1 MPFPSPRH
9 LSIAWLGLV
18 LATAAIAQDAARRP
32 DPPAAEAQQQPV
44 FTRARFVA
52 AHEDA
57 GKPYVRL
64 TLLPRAKLP
73 FSTQTFRLADRTL
86 MEGIPDGSPVEFV
99 ARRIDGENTVVAL
112 RPMAECKRFQ
122 KC

>member
-1 MPFPSPRH
+1 MPITLLLARS
-9 LSIAWLGLV
+9 LTAACLGLLLCGAV
-18 LATAAIAQDAARRP
+18 MAQHT
-32 DPPAAEAQQQPV
+32 AEAQPQPV
-44 FTRARFVA
+44 YTRARFVA

-73 FSTQTFRLADRTL
+73 FSTQTFRLADRDL
-86 MEGIPDGSPVEFV
+86 LAGIADGSPVEFV
-99 ARRIDGENTVVAL
+99 ARRVNGENTVVAI
-112 RPMAECKRFQ
+112 RPVAECKRFQ

>member
-1 MPFPSPRH
+1 MPFQPPR
-9 LSIAWLGLV
+9 LLPMAWLGLM
-18 LATAAIAQDAARRP
+18 LATPAIAQDAARRP
-32 DPPAAEAQQQPV
+32 DRPAAEAQQPV
-44 FTRARFVA
+44 YTRARFVA

-86 MEGIPDGSPVEFV
+86 LADIPDGSPVEFI
-99 ARRIDGENTVVAL
+99 ARRMDGENTVVAL
-112 RPMAECKRFQ
+112 RAVAECKRFQ